1 MQLKKDIGLLAGVS
15 ILTGIM
21 IGSGIFFFGTV
32 VFGLASNS
40 LGLSLLA
47 WLLGGIV
54 TLVSALSYAELGT
67 LFPNTGGYYVY
78 LRKAYGKPVAF
89 LSGWMN
95 FFLSSSGSITTL
107 AFLFAYIFV
116 VGPLQLDYNLDLI
129 RTIALAVILLFGAI
143 NYFGVKLG
151 SMTQIVFTVA
161 KLLPIFVIIGL
172 GLFLGTQSVDL
183 SLTSPTPDL
192 DLGILLSGFT
202 FAIARTLF
210 AYEGWTNLNT
220 VAGEMKNPRRD
231 LPLALLISVLLVT
244 AVYLLFVFALYRVL
258 DVNFL
263 ISQVSLGVNNQA
275 IFFAVGTVLQG
286 DYSLWVMI
294 AILISILG
302 AINGTLLAFP
312 RVYFAMAEDGTM
324 PNVFGH
330 TSKYGT
336 PDVAILGSVI
346 VAGLLLFFDVDTLLT
361 FVLLPAL
368 VFNTLIFFSV
378 FIFRKTMPNVE
389 RPYRVWGYPV
399 VPAIAILGMVI
410 LLVTTFI
417 NSFIPSLIGLGVLV
431 VGLGVL
437 ILGYYFFPFIFKK

>member
-47 WLLGGIV
+47 WLLGGLV

-78 LRKAYGKPVAF
+78 LRKAYGKPIAF

-107 AFLFAYIFV
+107 AFLFSYIFV
-116 VGPLQLDYNLDLI
+116 VFVLQLPFDLV
-129 RTIALAVILLFGAI
+129 RWVALAVIILFGAI

-151 SMTQIVFTVA
+151 SLTQIIFTIA
-161 KLLPIFVIIGL
+161 KLVPIVIIIGL
-172 GLFLGTQSVDL
+172 GLFLGTQTVDL
-183 SLTSPTPDL
+183 SLTSPTPDV
-192 DLGILLSGFT
+192 DLGVLISGFT

-220 VAGEMKNPRRD
+220 VAGEMKNPKRD
-231 LPLALLISVLLVT
+231 LPLALLISVGLVT
-244 AVYLLFVFALYRVL
+244 VVYVLFIFALYRVL
-258 DVNFL
+258 DVPFL
-263 ISQVSLGVNNQA
+263 IEQADLGVNNQA
-275 IFFAVGTVLQG
+275 IFVAVSTALQG
-286 DYSLWVMI
+286 DYSFWVMI

-324 PNVFGH
+324 PKVLSH
-330 TSKYGT
+330 TSKFGT
-336 PDVAILGSVI
+336 PDVAILGSV
-346 VAGLLLFFDVDTLLT
+346 VMASVLLFFDIDTLLT

-378 FIFRKTMPNVE
+378 FIFRKTMPKAD

-399 VPAIAILGMVI
+399 VPAIAIVGMVI

-417 NSFIPSLIGLGVLV
+417 NSLIPSLIGLGVLV
-431 VGLGVL
+431 VGYVV
-437 ILGYYFFPFIFKK
+437 YPFIFKQLRK

>member
-1 MQLKKDIGLLAGVS
+1 MTLKKDIGLLAGVS

-47 WLLGGIV
+47 WILGGLV

-78 LRKAYGKPVAF
+78 LRKAYGKPIAF

-116 VGPLQLDYNLDLI
+116 VGPLQLDYNQDLI
-129 RTIALAVILLFGAI
+129 WMIALAVIILFGAI

-151 SMTQIVFTVA
+151 SLTQIIFTIA
-161 KLLPIFVIIGL
+161 KLVPIVIIIGL
-172 GLFLGTQSVDL
+172 GLFLGTQTVDL

-192 DLGILLSGFT
+192 DLGVLLSGFT

-220 VAGEMKNPRRD
+220 VAGEMKNPKRD
-231 LPLALLISVLLVT
+231 LPLALLISVGLVT
-244 AVYLLFVFALYRVL
+244 VVYVLFIFALYRVL
-258 DVNFL
+258 DVPFL
-263 ISQVSLGVNNQA
+263 IEQVPLGVNNQA

-324 PNVFGH
+324 PKLFGH
-330 TSKYGT
+330 TSKFGT
-336 PDVAILGSVI
+336 PDVAILGSV
-346 VAGLLLFFDVDTLLT
+346 VMASVLLFFDIDTLLT

-378 FIFRKTMPNVE
+378 FIFRKTMPNAE

-417 NSFIPSLIGLGVLV
+417 NSLIPSLIGLGVLV
-431 VGLGVL
+431 VGYVV
-437 ILGYYFFPFIFKK
+437 YPFIFKQIRK

>member
-1 MQLKKDIGLLAGVS
+1 MTLKKDIGLLAGVS

-47 WLLGGIV
+47 WILGGLV

-78 LRKAYGKPVAF
+78 LRKAYGKPIAF

-116 VGPLQLDYNLDLI
+116 VGPLQLDYNQDLI
-129 RTIALAVILLFGAI
+129 RMIALAVIILFGAI

-151 SMTQIVFTVA
+151 SLTQIIFTIA
-161 KLLPIFVIIGL
+161 KLVPIVIIIGL
-172 GLFLGTQSVDL
+172 GLFLGTQTVDL
-183 SLTSPTPDL
+183 SLASLTPDV
-192 DLGILLSGFT
+192 DLGVLLSGFT

-220 VAGEMKNPRRD
+220 VAGEMKNPKRD
-231 LPLALLISVLLVT
+231 LPLALLISVGLVT
-244 AVYLLFVFALYRVL
+244 VVYVLFIFALYRVL
-258 DVNFL
+258 DVPFL
-263 ISQVSLGVNNQA
+263 IAQSELGVNNQA

-324 PNVFGH
+324 PKVLSH
-330 TSKYGT
+330 TSKFGT
-336 PDVAILGSVI
+336 PDVAILGSV
-346 VAGLLLFFDVDTLLT
+346 VMASVLLFFDIDTLLT

-378 FIFRKTMPNVE
+378 FIFRKTMPNAE

-410 LLVTTFI
+410 LIYYTFE
-417 NSFIPSLIGLGVLV
+417 NSFIPSLIGLGVLT
-431 VGLGVL
+431 LGWFVYP
-437 ILGYYFFPFIFKK
+437 IIFKQLRK

>member
-47 WLLGGIV
+47 WLLGGLV

-78 LRKAYGKPVAF
+78 LRKAYGKPIAF

-107 AFLFAYIFV
+107 AFLFSYIFV
-116 VGPLQLDYNLDLI
+116 VFVLQLPFDLV
-129 RTIALAVILLFGAI
+129 RWVALAVIILFGAI
-143 NYFGVKLG
+143 NYLGVKLG
-151 SMTQIVFTVA
+151 SITQIVFTIA
-161 KLLPIFVIIGL
+161 KLLPIFIIIGL
-172 GLFLGTQSVDL
+172 GLFLGTQNVDL

-192 DLGILLSGFT
+192 DLSVLLSGFT

-220 VAGEMKNPRRD
+220 VAGEMKNPKRD
-231 LPLALLISVLLVT
+231 LPLALIISVLLVT
-244 AVYLLFVFALYRVL
+244 AVYLLFIFALYRVL
-258 DVNFL
+258 DVDFL
-263 ISQVSLGVNNQA
+263 ISQVGLGVNNQA

-312 RVYFAMAEDGTM
+312 RVYVAMAEDGTM
-324 PNVFGH
+324 PKLFGH
-330 TSKYGT
+330 TSKFGT
-336 PDVAILGSVI
+336 PDVAILGSV
-346 VAGLLLFFDVDTLLT
+346 VMASLLLFFDVDTLLT

-378 FIFRKTMPNVE
+378 FIFRKTMPKAE

-399 VPAIAILGMVI
+399 VPAIAIVGMVI

-417 NSFIPSLIGLGVLV
+417 NSLVPSLIGLGVLV
-431 VGLGVL
+431 VGYVV
-437 ILGYYFFPFIFKK
+437 YPFIFKK

>member
-47 WLLGGIV
+47 WLLGGLV

-78 LRKAYGKPVAF
+78 LRKAYGKPIAF

-107 AFLFAYIFV
+107 AVLFSNIFV
-116 VGPLQLDYNLDLI
+116 VYVLQLPFELV
-129 RTIALAVILLFGAI
+129 RWVSLAVIILFGAI

-151 SMTQIVFTVA
+151 SLTQIIFTIA
-161 KLLPIFVIIGL
+161 KLVPIVIIIGL
-172 GLFLGTQSVDL
+172 GLFLGTQTVDL

-220 VAGEMKNPRRD
+220 VAGEMKNPKRD
-231 LPLALLISVLLVT
+231 LPLALLISVGLVT
-244 AVYLLFVFALYRVL
+244 VVYVLFIFALYRVL
-258 DVNFL
+258 DVPFL
-263 ISQVSLGVNNQA
+263 IEQVPLGVNNQA

-286 DYSLWVMI
+286 NYFLWVI
-294 AILISILG
+294 TAILISILG

-324 PNVFGH
+324 PKLFGH
-330 TSKYGT
+330 TSKFGT
-336 PDVAILGSVI
+336 PDVAILGSV
-346 VAGLLLFFDVDTLLT
+346 VMASLLLFFDVDTLLT

-378 FIFRKTMPNVE
+378 FIFRKTMPKAD

-417 NSFIPSLIGLGVLV
+417 NSLIPSLIGLGVLV
-431 VGLGVL
+431 VGYVV
-437 ILGYYFFPFIFKK
+437 YPFIFKQLRK